1 METVLSDYRS
11 YLRLE
16 RSLSPNSVASYVS
29 DLKKLSLFL
38 GKGMEEA
45 SSSDLIS
52 FLEEQQ
58 SLGITKRT
66 QSRIISSLKS
76 FYKFLEMEGRITE
89 NPCDRLD
96 SPKIKPYLPVVLSV
110 DEVDRIISSVDL
122 SQPQGQRNKA
132 ILEVLYGCGLRVS
145 ELVNLNISD
154 LFLKESF
161 IRVIGKGNKQRL
173 IPIGELAADA
183 VKQYLGQSRRKY
195 TEDDVLFLNRRGK
208 KMTREMVFLI
218 VKKQA
223 ELAGVEKEISPH
235 TFRHSFASH
244 LVENGA
250 DLRVV
255 QQMLGHES
263 ILTTEIYTH
272 IDTQKWERE
281 IIEHHPRG

>member
-1 METVLSDYRS
+1 MEALLSDFKS

-16 RSLSPNSVASYVS
+16 RSLSSNTISSYLS
-29 DLKKLSLFL
+29 DLKKLSTFL
-38 GKGMEEA
+38 EKDLEEA
-45 SSSDLIS
+45 SGEDLVS
-52 FLEEQQ
+52 FLESQQ
-58 SLGITKRT
+58 ETGITKRT
-66 QSRIISSLKS
+66 QSRVISSLKS
-76 FYKFLEMEGRITE
+76 FYRFLELEGRIKE
-89 NPCDRLD
+89 NPCDHLD

-110 DEVDRIISSVDL
+110 SEIDKIISSVDL
-122 SQPQGQRNKA
+122 SEPQGQRNKA
-132 ILEVLYGCGLRVS
+132 ILETLYGCGLRVS
-145 ELVNLNISD
+145 ELVNLHISD
-154 LFLKESF
+154 LFLKDSF

-173 IPIGELAADA
+173 VPIGEMAADA
-183 VKQYLGQSRRKY
+183 IKLYLSQSHRKY
-195 TEDDVLFLNRRGK
+195 TEEDILFLNRRGK
-208 KMTREMVFLI
+208 KMTREMVFII

-223 ELAGVEKEISPH
+223 EKAGIEKEISPH

-272 IDTQKWERE
+272 IDTKKWEKE